1 MGSGQHGGISGWEDP
16 TGSHSVSDP
25 LFLDIPQAW
34 GEQGWEKKGNKVL
47 QREVNHKL
55 GRGTQFWGTQGQGE
69 IEIVRGSCVANTLLY
84 FSSYHLT

>member
-1 MGSGQHGGISGWEDP
+1 MQD
-16 TGSHSVSDP
+16 
-25 LFLDIPQAW
+25 
-34 GEQGWEKKGNKVL
+34 KKGNKAL
-47 QREVNHKL
+47 DREVNHKL